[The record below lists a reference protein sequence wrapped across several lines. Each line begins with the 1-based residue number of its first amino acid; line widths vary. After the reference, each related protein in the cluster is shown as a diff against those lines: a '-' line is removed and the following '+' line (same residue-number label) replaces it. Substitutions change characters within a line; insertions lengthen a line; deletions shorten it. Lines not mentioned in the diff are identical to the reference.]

1 MTELL
6 DCIPT
11 YWQPGIGDPSL
22 AGWLTVLLYVLVGL
36 LAFRVAGRAAFPVT
50 TRGRERSFW
59 IIVGC
64 LMLCLAVN
72 KQLDLQ
78 SALTAAGR
86 CLARMQGW
94 YDQRRTVQ
102 MDFLI
107 GLAMLAALFLAG
119 MLALLRGSWART
131 GLAAIGLAFV
141 CGFVLMRAVGFHHF
155 DRMLGLPVMGMRAN
169 VLLEWTGPVLIA
181 VSGTLLLRKGSF
193 KTRVQ

>member
-36 LAFRVAGRAAFPVT
+36 LAFRVAGRVAFPVA

-78 SALTAAGR
+78 SALTARVTASSASLGS
-86 CLARMQGW
+86 
-94 YDQRRTVQ
+94 
-102 MDFLI
+102 
-107 GLAMLAALFLAG
+107 AASSFASHASFAASLVADNRVDAEKELSFAQAHATALKTQELAG
-119 MLALLRGSWART
+119 GVDTDAELQHLMQIEQAYAANAQVIRVVDELLQ
-131 GLAAIGLAFV
+131 
-141 CGFVLMRAVGFHHF
+141 
-155 DRMLGLPVMGMRAN
+155 
-169 VLLEWTGPVLIA
+169 
-181 VSGTLLLRKGSF
+181 LLLR
-193 KTRVQ
+193 